1 MWVSK
6 LKPGPEGKLPKE
18 VYILIEVPKGSKNKY
33 EIDKETGL
41 LVLDRVLFTSM
52 AYPCDYGFIPGT
64 LCEDGD
70 PLDCLLITSQPL
82 NPGILVKARPV
93 ALMLMRDEKGK
104 DEKLIAVPTE
114 DIDPRLSNIRSLRDI
129 PEAVLREIEHFFE
142 HYKELEPGKW
152 VKVEGWLDADKAE
165 EIIEKAVETYRR
177 NIGGKL

>member
-1 MWVSK
+1 MWLSK
-6 LKPGPEGKLPKE
+6 LKPGPEDKLPKE

-33 EIDKETGL
+33 EIDKEIGILT
-41 LVLDRVLFTSM
+41 LDRVLFTSM

-82 NPGILVKARPV
+82 NPGVLVKARPV

-104 DEKLIAVPTE
+104 DEKIIAVPTE
-114 DIDPRLSNIRSLRDI
+114 DIDPRFSNIRGLKDI
-129 PEAVLREIEHFFE
+129 PEAILKEIEHFFE

-152 VKVEGWLDADKAE
+152 AKVEGWLDADKAE
-165 EIIEKAVETYRR
+165 ELVKRAIDMYRKS
-177 NIGGKL
+177 IKDKP